1 MKNDGPKIVFLKR
14 IVPDKNQGLCNLR
27 NRLRSER
34 LEITRK
40 RSLADLVAQVSA
52 TLAVFGSFGFIAYR
66 TVQGTIT
73 LGDMVMYFGAF
84 QRGLGYL
91 KEMLGGLADLYEN
104 SQGER
109 HFSYCLLSSV
119 LCPLFLRGEY

>member
-1 MKNDGPKIVFLKR
+1 MYSDSREVQVKNDGPKIVFLKR
-14 IVPDKNQGLCNLR
+14 IVLDKNQGLCKSLR

-52 TLAVFGSFGFIAYR
+52 TLAVFGPFCFIAYR

-73 LGDMVMYFGAF
+73 LGDMVMYFDF
-84 QRGLGYL
+84 
-91 KEMLGGLADLYEN
+91 
-104 SQGER
+104 
-109 HFSYCLLSSV
+109 
-119 LCPLFLRGEY
+119 

>member
-1 MKNDGPKIVFLKR
+1 M
-14 IVPDKNQGLCNLR
+14 PDKNQGLCNLR

-34 LEITRK
+34 LGITRK
-40 RSLADLVAQVSA
+40 RSLADLVAKVSA
-52 TLAVFGSFGFIAYR
+52 TLAVFGSFCFIAYR

-104 SQGER
+104 NLLRLESQVET
-109 HFSYCLLSSV
+109 HFIFCLLYSV
-119 LCPLFLRGEY
+119 FLLPC